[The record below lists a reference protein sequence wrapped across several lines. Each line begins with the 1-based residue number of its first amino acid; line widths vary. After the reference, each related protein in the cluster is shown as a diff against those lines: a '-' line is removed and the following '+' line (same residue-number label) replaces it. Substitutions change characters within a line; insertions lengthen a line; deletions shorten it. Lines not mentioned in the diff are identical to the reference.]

1 MLGGAWR
8 QPDRSSKRRLKRLQR
23 QVTRREIVLAL
34 IGGIALL
41 LMAVLSLLSDI
52 NHREEHR
59 R

>member
-8 QPDRSSKRRLKRLQR
+8 QSDRGSKRRLKRLQR
-23 QVTRREIVLAL
+23 QVTRREIVLAV
-34 IGGIALL
+34 IGAIALL
-41 LMAVLSLLSDI
+41 LMAALSLFSDI